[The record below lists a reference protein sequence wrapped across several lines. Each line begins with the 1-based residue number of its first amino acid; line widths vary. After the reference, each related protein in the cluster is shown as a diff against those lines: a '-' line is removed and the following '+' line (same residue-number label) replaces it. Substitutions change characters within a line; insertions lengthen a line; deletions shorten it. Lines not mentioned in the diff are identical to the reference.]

1 MDEGDH
7 HKIPKGRR
15 RIRMKYD
22 RFMKISKVT
31 LGEKKAD
38 LVLKNARVVDVFT
51 EEVHRADV
59 AVCDGVIA
67 GIGTFYEG
75 NEEIDLEGKYLI
87 PGLIDAHLHLESTMV
102 TPNELVSLAAACGTT
117 TFIVDPHEAAN
128 VSGTEGIDYI
138 LDQTEDSPANVYV
151 MLPSC
156 VPATEFDD
164 NGCELTAEKMA
175 PYLKNPRILGLGE
188 VMNDPGVVY
197 GDRKLHEKLELFEE
211 KISDGHAPYLPSE
224 ELSAYALA
232 GIRTDHE
239 CTSYEYAMEEVRR
252 GIHVHIREGSA
263 AHNLEAIVKG
273 IVKHNTP
280 TDCFSFCTDD
290 KHIEDILR
298 DGHIGYNVK
307 KAIELGL
314 SPFKAIKMATVN
326 TARCYGLRHL
336 GALAPGYQAD
346 MAVVGSLEEM
356 DIKAV
361 FFKGKRIDPE
371 KKPEIKPCPRELGET
386 VHLSELKEADFRLPI
401 KGNKAHIIELDASQI
416 TTKHREKA
424 IGDTDNYIPANGLN
438 KIAAVERHRGTG
450 KIGVGICSRYGI
462 ENGAVASSVSHDSHN
477 IIVVGDND
485 RDMALAVNAVIA
497 SRGGYSLVENGEV
510 YDTLPLPVMGLMSD
524 AGYENVSGKLER
536 MINKAHAMGIPDDV
550 DPFITLSF
558 LALPV
563 IPEIRI
569 TPRGLLD
576 TVRFKLIK

>member
-1 MDEGDH
+1 
-7 HKIPKGRR
+7 
-15 RIRMKYD
+15 
-22 RFMKISKVT
+22 MKISKVT
-31 LGEKKAD
+31 LGQEKAD
-38 LVLKNARVVDVFT
+38 LVLKNAEVVDVFT
-51 EEVHRADV
+51 EETHRADV
-59 AVCDGVIA
+59 AVCDGIIA
-67 GIGTFYEG
+67 GIGSYYEG
-75 NEEIDLEGKYLI
+75 KEEIDLKGMYLM
-87 PGLIDAHLHLESTMV
+87 PGFMDAHLHLESTMV
-102 TPNELVSLAAACGTT
+102 TPNELVSLAAAHGTT

-128 VSGTEGIDYI
+128 VSGTAGIDYI
-138 LDQTEDSPANVYV
+138 LDQTEGSPANVYV
-151 MLPSC
+151 MMPSC

-175 PYLKNPRILGLGE
+175 PYLNNPRILGLGE

-197 GDRKLHEKLELFEE
+197 GDRSLHEKLSLFEE
-211 KISDGHAPYLPSE
+211 KISDGHAPFLPSD

-239 CTSYEYAMEEVRR
+239 CTDYEYAMEEVRR

-314 SPFKAIKMATVN
+314 SPLKAIKMATVN

-346 MAVVGSLEEM
+346 MVVMDSLEKPN
-356 DIKAV
+356 IKAV

-371 KKPEIKPCPRELGET
+371 KKPEIKACPKELKET
-386 VHLSELKEADFRLPI
+386 VHLSKLKEEDFRLPVN
-401 KGNKAHIIELDASQI
+401 GNRVHIIELDPSQI
-416 TTKHREKA
+416 STKHREKA
-424 IGDTDNYIPANGLN
+424 LRDTENYIPANGLN

-450 KIGVGICSRYGI
+450 MIGIGICSRYGI

-485 RDMALAVNAVIA
+485 RDMALAVNAVIEA
-497 SRGGYSLVENGEV
+497 KGGYSLVEKGKV
-510 YDTLPLPVMGLMSD
+510 YDILPLPVMGLMSE
-524 AGYENVSGKLER
+524 AGYEEVSEKLER
-536 MINKAHAMGIPDDV
+536 MIKKAHSMGISDDV

-576 TVRFKLIK
+576 TVEFKLIK